1 MEFDTGP
8 PAIDLGVTRGINPSF
23 DDSLHEH
30 LSAEVRIPIEQ
41 SRGPDRSDSNELAPE
56 DLGDRLL
63 QVSKDGFAKAP
74 EAFKHSLNPGNILP
88 SVTIGFGLGAAMKLP
103 LPPVAKAAIGVV
115 GLAAFSEPFVNSYSK
130 AIRADTMADM
140 NEASSIL
147 GDALGGM
154 PVTIAGAGLGA
165 TLGSRVAGRAFSQV
179 SRHPAS
185 EVTASPSPTPSPLPA
200 KLAEVTRLSDRTR
213 SKSNS
218 DQPEIAVPL
227 GEIPDIPLNQLPFR
241 NPDSLPKLKTVV
253 SREGK
258 SSSSESTKAGDSP
271 SSRVG
276 TKPSTESNATT
287 KSDFHA
293 RRGDSSPFM
302 ALPKFADEIGSK
314 TWETPAIIWHEA
326 TKASGGKGDPTFSQ
340 FAGHTIN
347 AARKLGHE
355 DVIPSLQKA
364 WKDVGVVPFDSKGT

>member
-1 MEFDTGP
+1 
-8 PAIDLGVTRGINPSF
+8 
-23 DDSLHEH
+23 
-30 LSAEVRIPIEQ
+30 IEQ

-165 TLGSRVAGRAFSQV
+165 TLGSR
-179 SRHPAS
+179 
-185 EVTASPSPTPSPLPA
+185 
-200 KLAEVTRLSDRTR
+200 
-213 SKSNS
+213 
-218 DQPEIAVPL
+218 
-227 GEIPDIPLNQLPFR
+227 
-241 NPDSLPKLKTVV
+241 
-253 SREGK
+253 
-258 SSSSESTKAGDSP
+258 
-271 SSRVG
+271 
-276 TKPSTESNATT
+276 
-287 KSDFHA
+287 
-293 RRGDSSPFM
+293 
-302 ALPKFADEIGSK
+302 
-314 TWETPAIIWHEA
+314 
-326 TKASGGKGDPTFSQ
+326 
-340 FAGHTIN
+340 
-347 AARKLGHE
+347 
-355 DVIPSLQKA
+355 
-364 WKDVGVVPFDSKGT
+364 